1 MVISVKAEMQ
11 GGWIS
16 FWMKCVWVTPI
27 FGFFPSMFSDPP
39 KVQIPVP
46 VANFAWFSGV
56 CNIPKPACIIA
67 YFSLLVWVN
76 TWAQAA
82 GLEALLDL
90 QRVLKGSHTDLNVH
104 FSDSWALI
112 LSNAKIPANIAKSW
126 LNFWAKIYF
135 FWSWVLVLV
144 EIEKAR

>member
-27 FGFFPSMFSDPP
+27 FGFFPLHVLRST
-39 KVQIPVP
+39 KG
-46 VANFAWFSGV
+46 ANSCPCGKFCLIFWCLQYSKACMYHSILQSSG
-56 CNIPKPACIIA
+56 
-67 YFSLLVWVN
+67 LGQH
-76 TWAQAA
+76 WAQAA